1 VAVKFSKRTLLR
13 LYKKY
18 IFDQPVKGIANWER
32 YIPLFAK
39 HIPETER
46 QIIHKEY
53 LDKVAI

>member
-13 LYKKY
+13 LYRKY
-18 IFDQPVKGIANWER
+18 IFDEPVKGIANWER

-39 HIPETER
+39 HISEPEREV
-46 QIIHKEY
+46 IHREY